1 MEEKKWKL
9 GDDMFLED
17 NMLDPITFD
26 ELVMTIRCNCREIN
40 CINVRKTAMEILESR
55 KEDFIYFLYNN
66 MNEIIKEVK
75 KQKGM
80 ITE

>member
-1 MEEKKWKL
+1 MKEKQWKL

-26 ELVMTIRCNCREIN
+26 EVVMTVRCNCREIN
-40 CINVRKTAMEILESR
+40 CESVRKTAMEILESR
-55 KEDFIYFLYNN
+55 KEDFIYLLYNN

-75 KQKGM
+75 KQKG
-80 ITE
+80 IDV

>member
-9 GDDMFLED
+9 GDDVFLED

-40 CINVRKTAMEILESR
+40 IESVRNTAMEIFDAR
-55 KEDFIYFLYNN
+55 REDFIFFLYNN

-75 KQKGM
+75 KQKG
-80 ITE
+80 IDV